1 MKNIYRSKNI
11 DQLPGNC
18 RTLIWVEK
26 WYGMPSIS
34 KSTRSSD
41 AHIRQYLWVIHSWW
55 LVQRPLY
62 LKKERKSISKLK
74 RIIKIIKLLRN
85 YLLTRTRVKRL
96 VKLLNNLYKKKNK
109 KKTLKLLFINTSLM
123 IEQEISM
130 SLASGWFFHRF
141 NTTFFKF
148 DSLLTVEAF
157 FP

>member
-96 VKLLNNLYKKKNK
+96 VKLLNNLYKKQKQ
-109 KKTLKLLFINTSLM
+109 KKTHQNC
-123 IEQEISM
+123 
-130 SLASGWFFHRF
+130 
-141 NTTFFKF
+141 
-148 DSLLTVEAF
+148 SLLTPPWWLNKKLVWVWPVAGSF
-157 FP
+157 TDLTQLFSNLTAY